1 MKRSMNATRVGFF
14 RLLSNADGGTTHAD
28 RDRHG
33 NDMQT
38 SRKNV
43 RPMFYVTFILI
54 VIAYLTYLAG
64 AKILLFVIGNKSL
77 VAAAAAA
84 ALLVGMAHFLVK
96 MKIRLKSKLLIIIS
110 LPIIAYTCVNLF
122 DFLLPIQYGRCDFYT
137 QKLHGGVRRINGQK
151 YTINLCGTGGD
162 SMQSG
167 DEIRLQ
173 VFSENGRLLAQRHF
187 TVNWNE
193 TFPNALE
200 YSTDHITYYDN
211 NGKGMES
218 TISIPPT
225 ATDWLR
231 ARLPFLN

>member
-1 MKRSMNATRVGFF
+1 
-14 RLLSNADGGTTHAD
+14 
-28 RDRHG
+28 
-33 NDMQT
+33 MQT

-43 RPMFYVTFILI
+43 RLMFYATFILI
-54 VIAYLTYLAG
+54 VIACLTYLAG

-84 ALLVGMAHFLVK
+84 ALLVGMAYFLVK
-96 MKIRLKSKLLIIIS
+96 IKIRLKSKLLIIIS
-110 LPIIAYTCVNLF
+110 LPIIAYTCASLF

-137 QKLHGGVRRINGQK
+137 QKLHGGVRRINGQT

-200 YSTDHITYYDN
+200 YRTDHITYYDN